1 MREVRCRPEQIFI
14 YPEASPARD
23 SAPIPKEFLSHRHT
37 HSHPPPFPFRFR
49 GTGRETQRAT
59 DRRHRDLEDG
69 RWEGL
74 HDANHNKGGP
84 VGLRS
89 REGRKHKTSVITGR
103 DKTRAREVGKPWDNE
118 RPRVA
123 PDSAEKVVS
132 RTRATPRHAHRTRLS
147 RHRPEMTD
155 THGGPALLADCL
167 PLPPTLGALAEQR
180 NQHRPNTP
188 PHTPNTHTPH
198 NPAAPPPTS
207 PLYRHF
213 RPPPTCL
220 RQPASDGHFRF
231 RQYLGIARRYFRLP
245 PGPQALL
252 LWGTT
257 RKSAAPNSEFLGAK
271 RAGAGLDGKEPST
284 PKSRRRRRPGDR
296 TALACVALRMRTH

>member
-49 GTGRETQRAT
+49 GTGRETQRAR

-84 VGLRS
+84 VGLGS

-118 RPRVA
+118 KPRVA
-123 PDSAEKVVS
+123 PDYAEKVVS

-167 PLPPTLGALAEQR
+167 PLPPTLGALAERR

-198 NPAAPPPTS
+198 NPAAPPPTF

-213 RPPPTCL
+213 RPPPNLPPMATSV
-220 RQPASDGHFRF
+220 SDSIWGSRGGTSGSPQVPKLYFC
-231 RQYLGIARRYFRLP
+231 GARRESPRPQIVSSWGLNG
-245 PGPQALL
+245 PGPA
-252 LWGTT
+252 
-257 RKSAAPNSEFLGAK
+257 
-271 RAGAGLDGKEPST
+271 
-284 PKSRRRRRPGDR
+284 
-296 TALACVALRMRTH
+296 